1 MSESSTK
8 PVVGVIIASTRPGR
22 IGLPIGE
29 WVAQA
34 AAEHGAFEV
43 KTLDLAEINLPFF
56 DEPFHPR
63 MGNYQHEHTK
73 NWAALVGS
81 CDAFVMVINEYNHS
95 FSAPLKNALDYL
107 SAEWANKPVGLVS
120 YGGVSAGLRAA
131 SHLKETLLALQ
142 MSVVTQHVA
151 IPFAMK
157 SVADGV
163 FTPAPET
170 TEAIVPML
178 NEMATRCELLAPRR
192 AAAA

>member
-34 AAEHGAFEV
+34 AAAHGDFEV
-43 KTLDLAEINLPFF
+43 RMLDLAEINLPFF

-63 MGNYQHEHTK
+63 MGKYQHEHTK
-73 NWAALVGS
+73 NWAALVEG
-81 CDAFVMVINEYNHS
+81 CDAFAMVINEYNHS

-131 SHLKETLLALQ
+131 SHLKETLIALQ

-157 SVADGV
+157 NVADGV